1 MKDTY
6 ERPIAEKIAF
16 SYQEQ
21 VVAQSGGSH
30 YCEGSRGQD
39 YDECRDNETWLN

>member
-1 MKDTY
+1 MKDIY
-6 ERPIAEKIAF
+6 EKPIAEKIAF

-30 YCEGSRGQD
+30 YCQGSRGEN
-39 YDECRDNETWLN
+39 YDECRDDVQWQN